1 MTRGALYAQAIRG
14 PVVLMTVGALFAL
27 HQSGGISF
35 ARTWPLII
43 IVIGLMKLFERM
55 LSPQAGSYPQQPPY
69 PRPPYPPAGGPRV

>member
-14 PVVLMTVGALFAL
+14 PVVLMTVGGLFAL

-43 IVIGLMKLFERM
+43 IVVGLVKLFERM
-55 LSPQAGSYPQQPPY
+55 VAPPTG
-69 PRPPYPPAGGPRV
+69 PYPPAGGARR